1 MTELEV
7 SGFQIVPEL
16 SAEVDTEALEAAMQK
31 IEWTGKFELPSI
43 PPTIVDY
50 RGPSRFDLCLWWM
63 LVASAVYL
71 LVLLVYYIFYKLEK
85 NKNPLRLIFRKT
97 RPLWVVLMIAPVISF
112 VLVRIL
118 L

>member
-1 MTELEV
+1 MELEV

-16 SAEVDTEALEAAMQK
+16 SVEDAEALEVAMQK
-31 IEWTGKFELPSI
+31 IEWTGKLELPSI

-50 RGPSRFDLCLWWM
+50 RGPSRFDLCLRWM

-71 LVLLVYYIFYKLEK
+71 LVLLVYYIFYKLKK

-97 RPLWVVLMIAPVISF
+97 RPLWVVLLIAPVISF